1 VLINNPDRH
10 AGNLLLQPDPDESAI
25 KLWAIDAGNALIGWP
40 SDYAAARDDLPSLRN
55 LARGLPVSEVRE
67 SALEAA
73 EMASTISTLEI
84 VDMVV
89 HACHLAHEP
98 QGELITTTLVSRC
111 ARA

>member
-1 VLINNPDRH
+1 MLINNPDRH